1 MATKPVRVPADL
13 FDDAVLAGEASSRSA
28 AQQIDYWARVGRE
41 VAMAESA
48 ARDRILNAVAGRSS
62 LSSLGVEERVVAN
75 AEIDTAIETTAA
87 SVDFAA
93 QLAAEGVAT
102 VTMDADGQM
111 IRRDP
116 DGTRTV
122 LAVRAAAG

>member
-1 MATKPVRVPADL
+1 MATRPVRVAADL
-13 FDDAVLAGEASSRSA
+13 FHDAMLAGDANSRSA

-41 VAMAESA
+41 VVTAESA
-48 ARDRILNAVAGRSS
+48 ARDRIVNAVAGHAPLS
-62 LSSLGVEERVVAN
+62 LWNAEERVLAN

-93 QLAAEGVAT
+93 RLAAEGVAT
-102 VTMDADGQM
+102 VTMNADGQM

-122 LAVRAAAG
+122 LAIRDATG